1 MENLV
6 NSKENIAKI
15 KALKAVENTV
25 GKIFWVG
32 NIIQDNLDKCLVGL
46 NLESTNSGWYNP
58 IAVKINGLTGY
69 YMVNQNGSLFCEARI
84 IKKEENKYLIEYI
97 TNEGWNIFEDLY
109 SQFIDE

>member
-1 MENLV
+1 MTTLANTTEN
-6 NSKENIAKI
+6 NAKV

-58 IAVKINGLTGY
+58 IAVKINGLTVKILQGGVKAEINCAKNKTTLCKYKSTRY
-69 YMVNQNGSLFCEARI
+69 YFP
-84 IKKEENKYLIEYI
+84 
-97 TNEGWNIFEDLY
+97 
-109 SQFIDE
+109 IDWCR